1 MYMSDKLTWD
11 AIKLIVSTNLT
22 ILCTHRK
29 EIHVIKKW
37 QIQYMAHGRRL
48 IVCLK
53 SKKNNYDNCIEY

>member
-1 MYMSDKLTWD
+1 MSDKLTWD

-37 QIQYMAHGRRL
+37 QI
-48 IVCLK
+48 
-53 SKKNNYDNCIEY
+53 